1 MGQGPAARL
10 ANSTGFALVAIA
22 ALAAPTLL
30 LAYLPMTDL
39 PQHTA
44 VLSMLLHMDDPAF
57 GFDAFYRVALE
68 RTLFLIPY
76 GIGLGLATVLPLEL
90 AMRGVVFLALVAYP
104 SARSPSCAPR
114 TSPPRSRCSR
124 CPWRTTRPS
133 SGASSTSAWRS
144 AWRSARSRS

>member
-57 GFDAFYRVALE
+57 GFDAFYLVAFE
-68 RTLFLIPY
+68 RTLYLVPY

-90 AMRGVVFLALVAYP
+90 AMRGVVFLAVVAYP
-104 SARSPSCAPR
+104 LGALAVLRAQGKPAALALDSAR
-114 TSPPRSRCSR
+114 
-124 CPWRTTRPS
+124 
-133 SGASSTSAWRS
+133 
-144 AWRSARSRS
+144 